1 MKKLIIIIISIIS
14 FNSLFAQKY
23 IDTYIKDANKIGM
36 EWWEQVDNGEYEKA
50 YNKLSKS
57 LKDRFNLKSW
67 LNQMIMLT
75 DEIGDIQIRNIKET
89 HFQSEIEGL
98 EDGFYVTIEYDV
110 KYSKTKNHTESILL
124 KQNDKFIWEIVDFN
138 YSFQSIEIKE

>member
-138 YSFQSIEIKE
+138 YTFQSVEIKE